1 MSGKTIL
8 MFCPGSDLYGANRI
22 LLEIAKIL
30 RRNQF
35 VPIVILSEEG
45 PLTEE
50 LKRAEIDVR
59 LIRLGVLRRKYM
71 SPLGVLNRIVVFRKA
86 QRELKRI
93 IEEHQVALIFTQS
106 LGVLNGS
113 ILARRIGIPSIWH
126 ILEIT
131 KKPKWLVPILGN
143 IMKRYGDHFI
153 MASEAVRDHWR
164 GYLHD
169 REVYVAHNGVV
180 APPSIRVS
188 TTLRKELDIPSDT
201 LLVGMVGRVN
211 FWKGQ
216 GYFIQI
222 AHELIKGFDRVNFIM
237 VGDVYPGDEH
247 LYDEL
252 LDLIESLGLSDFIH
266 DLRYRSDVPEI
277 LDNLDVFV
285 LPSTQPDPFPTTALE
300 AMSHGKAMAATAH
313 GGVVEMIEDG
323 VSGVLIPW
331 DDPQAAAQKILPLLR
346 NEKNR
351 KDLGAAARDR
361 IIHKFS
367 SSHYEERILEAVNF
381 ALKAETCRVLK

>member
-1 MSGKTIL
+1 

-86 QRELKRI
+86 QRELKRV